1 MAMGPR
7 ENVECVP
14 REYIPVRGAGGLQL
28 QLDRW
33 GKNEKEMFGLLVGD
47 KKARIDQSI
56 FKGLIWIILLI
67 LKIERNIFISYDIAC
82 SHL

>member
-1 MAMGPR
+1 MLSVCQ
-7 ENVECVP
+7 ENIFQSEVQEACSCSWT
-14 REYIPVRGAGGLQL
+14 GGERMRRRCLVC
-28 QLDRW
+28 
-33 GKNEKEMFGLLVGD
+33 LLGD

-56 FKGLIWIILLI
+56 FKGLIWIIVLI

>member
-1 MAMGPR
+1 MGPR

-28 QLDRW
+28 QQDRW
-33 GKNEKEMFGLLVGD
+33 ERMRRRCLVCLLGD

-56 FKGLIWIILLI
+56 FKGLIWIIVLI
-67 LKIERNIFISYDIAC
+67 LKFKRNIFISYDIAC